1 MKKETL
7 MGAVAKI
14 ASLLVSATYSTDTDT
29 DYFLCKIFILHY
41 Y

>member
-29 DYFLCKIFILHY
+29 DPKVFPISC
-41 Y
+41 